1 MTATNKLRWEKII
14 ERLKATSKEIE
25 ALAPTMLE
33 ENMEDT
39 DCWYISENLNWASRW
54 TLEAVDEIED
64 ALAMNEG
71 PDAFVAHLNQKDYKE
86 VV

>member
-1 MTATNKLRWEKII
+1 MTATNKMRWERII

-39 DCWYISENLNWASRW
+39 DCWYISTNLNWASRW
-54 TLEAVDEIED
+54 TLDVVDYIED
-64 ALAMNEG
+64 ALAMNKG
-71 PDAFVAHLNQKDYKE
+71 PDAFVAYVEQKSKGDL
-86 VV
+86 